1 MQINLSKEL
10 LNYDVSTFDTL
21 CALLKLSITLQ
32 KVTRMMLILSPRHH
46 ATINIDNIELK
57 DDIKYLGVYIDNH
70 LNWQP

>member
-1 MQINLSKEL
+1 MMSVPLTLYVHYLS
-10 LNYDVSTFDTL
+10 YPS
-21 CALLKLSITLQ
+21 TLQ